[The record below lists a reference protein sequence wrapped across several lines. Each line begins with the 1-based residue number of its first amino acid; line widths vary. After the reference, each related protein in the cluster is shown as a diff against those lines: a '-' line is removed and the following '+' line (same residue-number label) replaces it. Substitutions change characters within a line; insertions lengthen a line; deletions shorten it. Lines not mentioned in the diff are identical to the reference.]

1 MDVQVRSF
9 AMLRAMTTSLLAAA
23 AALAVLSAPALASD
37 KKKAVRGEPE
47 SIVAKQDRSSIAY
60 RRGPQV
66 RGFLQRRGGYSY
78 ASQDSINTYGDSQS
92 RYSNYSLF
100 RNRDFGRQSSGGP
113 FDSDFFFDS
122 GIAPRG
128 GNSPYLN

>member
-1 MDVQVRSF
+1 
-9 AMLRAMTTSLLAAA
+9 MLRTATLCVFVAA
-23 AALAVLSAPALASD
+23 AALLVVAVPADASD
-37 KKKAVRGEPE
+37 RKPLQ
-47 SIVAKQDRSSIAY
+47 KQSEATEMKQQRASASY

-66 RGFLQRRGGYSY
+66 RGFVQRRGGYSY

-100 RNRDFGRQSSGGP
+100 RNNDYGRQSSSGP

-122 GIAPRG
+122 GISPRG
-128 GNSPYLN
+128 GNSPYQN

>member
-1 MDVQVRSF
+1 VIV
-9 AMLRAMTTSLLAAA
+9 MLRTATLSVFIGA
-23 AALAVLSAPALASD
+23 AALLVVAVPADAAERKPLQKQSEATESKQQRAS
-37 KKKAVRGEPE
+37 V
-47 SIVAKQDRSSIAY
+47 AY

-66 RGFLQRRGGYSY
+66 RGFAQRRGGYSY

-100 RNRDFGRQSSGGP
+100 RNHDYGRQSSSGP

-122 GIAPRG
+122 GISPRG
-128 GNSPYLN
+128 GNSPYQN